1 MMEEETG
8 GEEVLADPPPLPPGG
23 APLRPGV
30 LRPAGYGALSVSAS
44 APYMRGVNAIA
55 Y

>member
-8 GEEVLADPPPLPPGG
+8 GEGVLADLPPPPGG